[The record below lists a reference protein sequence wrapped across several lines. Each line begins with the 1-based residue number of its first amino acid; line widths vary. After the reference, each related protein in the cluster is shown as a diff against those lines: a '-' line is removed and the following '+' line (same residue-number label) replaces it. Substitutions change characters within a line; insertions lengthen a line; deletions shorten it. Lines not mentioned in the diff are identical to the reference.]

1 MLHEITGS
9 VPRYKKPTRKGRGK
23 AAGKGKTAGR
33 GTKGSGAHGGDVA
46 WKPGHEGGQT
56 PLFRRWPKRGFSNV
70 NFERKFHVVNVDS
83 LNDFADGTTVDAPAL
98 IERGLVPDDKLE
110 VKVLGDGELTKKLT
124 IVAGAYSKS
133 ALAKI
138 AAAGGAAQNAK
149 GEAYTPAKVKP
160 AIDPAK
166 KWERKQQQKQGN
178 RKAAPAPAKAEAPA
192 GEKADKPER
201 PAAEKPVP
209 EEK

>member
-1 MLHEITGS
+1 MSMLHNITGS

-56 PLFRRWPKRGFSNV
+56 PLFRRWPKRGFSNF
-70 NFERKFHVVNVDS
+70 NFENKYHVVNLDD
-83 LNDFADGTTVDAPAL
+83 LNDFADGTTVDGAAL
-98 IERGLVPDDKLE
+98 IEKGLVPDDKLP
-110 VKVLGDGELTKKLT
+110 VKVLGNGEITKKLT
-124 IVAGAYSKS
+124 LVAGAYSKS
-133 ALAKI
+133 ALEKL
-138 AAAGGAAQNAK
+138 AAVGGTAQNLK

-166 KWERKQQQKQGN
+166 KWERKQQQKKGSG
-178 RKAAPAPAKAEAPA
+178 KKAAAAAPAE
-192 GEKADKPER
+192 GEK
-201 PAAEKPVP
+201 PAEGAEKPA
-209 EEK
+209 EEAK

>member
-1 MLHEITGS
+1 MSMLHDITGS

-70 NFERKFHVVNVDS
+70 NFENKYHVVNIDD
-83 LNDFADGTTVDAPAL
+83 LNDFADGTTVDAVAL
-98 IERGLVPDDKLE
+98 IEKGLVPDDKLP
-110 VKVLGDGELTKKLT
+110 VKVLGDGAITKKLT
-124 IVAGAYSKS
+124 LVAGAYSKS
-133 ALAKI
+133 ALQKI
-138 AAAGGAAQNAK
+138 QASGGTAQNLK

-160 AIDPAK
+160 SIDPAK
-166 KWERKQQQKQGN
+166 KWERKQQQKKGSG
-178 RKAAPAPAKAEAPA
+178 KKAAAAAPAEGEKPAEA
-192 GEKADKPER
+192 
-201 PAAEKPVP
+201 AAEKPA
-209 EEK
+209 EEAK